1 MHLLE
6 REIILNTDQDKVWE
20 FLSTPINLN
29 ELTPPDLH
37 FQVLSEVPD
46 KMYNGLFILYEIKI
60 PMFGKHRWLT
70 EIKHIQ
76 DGAFF
81 IDEQRLGPY
90 RLWYHQH
97 RIERLEGNKT
107 RMIDRVFYQLP
118 FGVIGRLVH
127 KLLVRNMLE
136 KIFDYRAQRLAE
148 LFREKASHRGTGTQ
162 EKS

>member
-6 REIILNTDQDKVWE
+6 RQIILDTDQDKVWE

-46 KMYNGLFILYEIKI
+46 KMYNGLLILYEIKI

-97 RIERLEGNKT
+97 RVEHLEGHKT

-118 FGVIGRLVH
+118 FGVIGRLVD

-148 LFREKASHRGTGTQ
+148 LFGEETSHKGMGAQ